1 MAKLFNTKLA
11 IIFSIALLSGCA
23 STGFGDLFSGYSQ
36 QMRDARQAQL
46 RGDFPVAVKQ
56 VPIRHQSDGT
66 YALSQLERARLQYL
80 NKDWANSQKSFTAAY
95 NKIQSEEDKAKVQI
109 SRGFEQVGAVV
120 TNDNALRYDVPHYEQ
135 SMLHTYQA
143 INYLEQQGLESA
155 LVEVRRAN
163 LVQENALRVYQDEL
177 INAQSSMANYGVNA
191 SDIAGAYPSMSDT
204 IGSVKNGIQNAY
216 TFYLSGVLY
225 EAAGEPN
232 DAYIDYKKAL
242 EIFPD
247 NQFLQQDVIRL
258 AKKLAMTDDL
268 ARFKN
273 QYGADALNNNAEQGT
288 GNVVFIYEQ
297 GIIEAKDEIAINLP
311 IRDRKRGNTI
321 MNLSLPVYHGRNQTV
336 SPLVV
341 QAANQ
346 THESQAIVDLHAL
359 AAKQL
364 DDQLSGIIVRQ
375 LLRLYAKEKM
385 RRQLAEEG
393 GDFGNILA
401 TIYNVASERAD
412 TRSWSTLPSNVH
424 ILRMDLPAGEHQV
437 SLRAGGQQQTMTIKV
452 NENRI
457 TLVNLTHIGNYTGYQ
472 DFNL

>member
-1 MAKLFNTKLA
+1 MGKLFQTKLA
-11 IIFSIALLSGCA
+11 LVFVASLLSGCA
-23 STGFGDLFSGYSQ
+23 SSGFGDLFSGYSQ
-36 QMRDARQAQL
+36 QMSSARQAQL
-46 RGDFPVAVKQ
+46 RGNFALAEQQ
-56 VPIRHQSDGT
+56 VPVRYSSDGT
-66 YALSQLERARLQYL
+66 YALSQLELARLQYL
-80 NKDWANSQKSFTAAY
+80 NNEWKKSQTSFTNAY
-95 NKIQSEEDKAKVQI
+95 EKIQSEEDKANLQI

-120 TNDNALRYDVPHYEQ
+120 SNDNALRYDVPHYEQ

-143 INYLEQQGLESA
+143 INYLKQQGLESA

-163 LVQENALRVYQDEL
+163 MVQENALKAYQGEL
-177 INAQSSMANYGVNA
+177 DKAQRNMDSYGI
-191 SDIAGAYPSMSDT
+191 SAGDLSGSYPSMVDT

-247 NQFLQQDVIRL
+247 NQYLQRDVIRL
-258 AKKLAMTDDL
+258 AKRLGMTDDL
-268 ARFKN
+268 AKFKN
-273 QYGADALNNNAEQGT
+273 QLGSDVLATQSSTGT

-297 GIIEAKDEIAINLP
+297 GVIEAKEEVSINLP
-311 IRDRKRGNTI
+311 IRDRRRGNTI
-321 MNLSLPVYHGRNQTV
+321 MNLSLPVYRGYQMSA

-341 QAANQ
+341 ENADEVF
-346 THESQAIVDLHAL
+346 ESQAIVDLHAL

-364 DDQLSGIIVRQ
+364 DDQLSGLIVRQ
-375 LLRLYAKEKM
+375 LLRLFAKEKM
-385 RRQLAEEG
+385 RRQIADEA

-401 TIYNVASERAD
+401 TLYNVASERAD

-424 ILRMDLPAGEHQV
+424 ILRMDLAPGEHQIK
-437 SLRAGGQQQTMTIKV
+437 LRAGASHETITIKV

>member
-1 MAKLFNTKLA
+1 MAKLYKTQFA
-11 IIFSIALLSGCA
+11 ILFSILTLSGCA
-23 STGFGDLFSGYSQ
+23 STGFGDLFSGYTQ
-36 QMRDARQAQL
+36 QMNGARQAQQQGNFSL
-46 RGDFPVAVKQ
+46 AQTQ
-56 VPIRHQSDGT
+56 VPKRYEGDGT
-66 YALSQLERARLQYL
+66 YALSQLEIARLQYL
-80 NKDWANSQKSFTAAY
+80 NSEWQQSQTSFTAAY
-95 NKIQSEEDKAKVQI
+95 QSIQAEESKAKLQL

-120 TNDNALRYDVPHYEQ
+120 SNDSAIRYDVPHYEQ

-143 INYLEQQGLESA
+143 INYLQQQGLESA

-177 INAQSSMANYGVNA
+177 LKAQNKMNSYGFNA
-191 SDIAGAYPSMSDT
+191 SDIAGSYPSMKDT
-204 IGSVKNGIQNAY
+204 IGGVKNGIQNAY

-247 NQFLQQDVIRL
+247 NQYLQQDVIRL
-258 AKKLAMTDDL
+258 AKRLSMSDDL
-268 ARFKN
+268 SRLQK
-273 QYGADALNNNAEQGT
+273 QYGNDVINQTPPVGS

-297 GIIEAKDEIAINLP
+297 GIIEAKDEVTINLP
-311 IRDRKRGNTI
+311 IRDYRRGNTI
-321 MNLSLPVYHGRNQTV
+321 MNLSLPVYHGQHSTHD
-336 SPLVV
+336 SLVV
-341 QAANQ
+341 KSDGKVR
-346 THESQAIVDLHAL
+346 ESQAIVDLHAL

-364 DDQLSGIIVRQ
+364 DDQLSGMIIRQ

-385 RRQLAEEG
+385 RRKMADEG

-412 TRSWSTLPSNVH
+412 TRSWSSLPSNVH
-424 ILRMDLPAGEHQV
+424 ILRMNLPPGDHQIK
-437 SLRAGGQQQTMTIKV
+437 LRVGTKQETISVKV
-452 NENRI
+452 NKNRI
-457 TLVNLTHIGNYTGYQ
+457 TLVNFTHIGNYTGYQ